1 MIAVDSCCCLLH
13 FVLLFVKTKKFQEL
27 INHERLTWMILIR
40 RVGMKCRRCVIAEVL
55 SLALVVVVVVVWVRV
70 HFIVKTFLAIEGSKN
85 KHDDMN
91 RTTFF
96 EFFDQH

>member
-1 MIAVDSCCCLLH
+1 MLLSVA
-13 FVLLFVKTKKFQEL
+13 FCFAFCKKKFQEM
-27 INHERLTWMILIR
+27 INHERLTWMILMK

-55 SLALVVVVVVVWVRV
+55 SLALVVVVVVVVVWVRV
-70 HFIVKTFLAIEGSKN
+70 HFIVRTFLAIEGSKN